1 MYARVT
7 IATFK
12 PGKVDE
18 GIKILRDSVIPAAK
32 KQKGFKKYFALGDT
46 ATGKGM
52 SIVMWNTEADMMAGE
67 SNEYYKGQLDKLGPF
82 MAGPP
87 TTERYEVMVQG

>member
-7 IATFK
+7 IATFQ

-18 GIKILRDSVIPAAK
+18 GIKILRDSAIPAAK
-32 KQKGFKKYFALGDT
+32 KQKGFKKYLALGDT

-52 SIVMWNTEADMMAGE
+52 TIVLWNTEADMKAGE
-67 SNEYYKGQLDKLGPF
+67 SSDYYKGQLARVGSL
-82 MAGPP
+82 MTGPP